1 MSIIEEYKE
10 KAGRYEEDLQLLI
23 RYHFEREILSYLSDK
38 GVDKNLVFQGG
49 TSLKI
54 AYGSPRFSVDL
65 DFVRTPVG
73 DDDLKRLCD
82 GLDRYL
88 KERYPDFDFELKVQK
103 DTPDLQRVILKISHP
118 SFPNKVK
125 IPIEK
130 FNVLAYTREKH
141 KDDEM
146 VLTVEAQE
154 ELMADKIVA
163 LMFRKFVKA
172 GDVYDL
178 YYLAERGVKPN
189 IYLIRFKI
197 NDYGETLSRDTVENA
212 IERLREAKNE
222 LPDRFRRYF
231 IHEDWERI
239 TAYLDEI
246 IEKDIE
252 ILKSV
257 ERELFP
263 EKELEDENEEEMEI
277 GG

>member
-1 MSIIEEYKE
+1 MSIINEYKE

-38 GVDKNLVFQGG
+38 GIAKSLVFQGG
-49 TSLKI
+49 TSLKV

-65 DFVRTPVG
+65 DFVRTSIG
-73 DDDLKRLCD
+73 DDDLKRLCE

-88 KERYPDFDFELKVQK
+88 KDKYPDFDFELKVQK
-103 DTPDLQRVILKISHP
+103 DTPDLQRVMLKISHP
-118 SFPNKVK
+118 SLPNKVK

-130 FNVLAYTREKH
+130 FNMVAYTREKH

-146 VLTVEAQE
+146 KLTVEAQE

-163 LMFRKFVKA
+163 LMFRKFLKA

-178 YYLAERGVKPN
+178 YYLVERGVKPN
-189 IYLIRFKI
+189 IRLIQFKI
-197 NDYGETLSRDTVENA
+197 NDYGKELSQNTMRRA
-212 IERLREAKNE
+212 IERLEEAKNE
-222 LPDRFRRYF
+222 LPEKFRRYF
-231 IHEDWERI
+231 TYKDWERI
-239 TAYLDEI
+239 TAGLDEI

-257 ERELFP
+257 EMELFTKRKL
-263 EKELEDENEEEMEI
+263 EKENDDEMEI

>member
-1 MSIIEEYKE
+1 MSIINEYKE

-38 GVDKNLVFQGG
+38 GIAKSLVFQGG

-65 DFVRTPVG
+65 DFVRTSIG
-73 DDDLKRLCD
+73 DDDLKKLCE
-82 GLDRYL
+82 GLDRHL
-88 KERYPDFDFELKVQK
+88 KEKYPDFDFEVKVQK
-103 DTPDLQRVILKISHP
+103 DTPELQRVMLKISHP
-118 SFPNKVK
+118 SLPNKVR

-130 FNVLAYTREKH
+130 FNMVAYTHEKH
-141 KDDEM
+141 KDGEM
-146 VLTVEAQE
+146 MLTVEAKE

-197 NDYGETLSRDTVENA
+197 NDYGEELSQNTVRKA
-212 IERLREAKNE
+212 IERLEEAKNE
-222 LPDRFRRYF
+222 LPEKFRRYF
-231 IHEDWERI
+231 THEDWEKI
-239 TAYLDEI
+239 TAGLDEI
-246 IEKDIE
+246 IKKDIE

-257 ERELFP
+257 EMELFP
-263 EKELEDENEEEMEI
+263 KQKLEKENEDEMEI